1 MKIRLQ
7 HSRRLVT
14 IISAIF
20 CVATLCVGIALSSLS
35 SPAKPAMKVL
45 RETQALELVAMEAA
59 SNGNL
64 RVVFRN
70 VSGRD
75 INGFVLA
82 ISGGAEITIDTSTG
96 DRVIAPQS
104 TEDLE
109 IPARSEVPEI
119 TIRAVMFSDGN
130 VEGNEI
136 TVAQVKQR
144 RGALK
149 RELRRGLVL
158 IRAAAAT
165 PDANA
170 PAIFENLETAVSK
183 LEIDPSSRSS
193 HDTGLIETKQDL
205 VAAIR
210 DVRTRQERNG
220 YRNQRERLQELCDR
234 IERRIATLY

>member
-7 HSRRLVT
+7 HSRRLVA

-35 SPAKPAMKVL
+35 SPAKPAMRVL
-45 RETQALELVAMEAA
+45 RETQALELVAMEATT
-59 SNGNL
+59 NGNL
-64 RVVFRN
+64 RVVFKN
-70 VSGRD
+70 VSARD

-82 ISGGAEITIDTSTG
+82 ISGGAEVTVDTSTG
-96 DRVIAPQS
+96 DRVIAPQA
-104 TEDLE
+104 TEDLL

-119 TIRAVMFSDGN
+119 TIRAVMFADGN

-149 RELRRGLVL
+149 RELKRGLAL
-158 IRAAAAT
+158 IRDAAGS
-165 PDANA
+165 PGANS
-170 PAIFENLETAVSK
+170 PAIFENLEMAISK

-193 HDTGLIETKQDL
+193 PDTGLIEAKQDL

-220 YRNQRERLQELCDR
+220 YLKQRERLQELCDR
-234 IERRIATLY
+234 IERRIAAL